1 MHHSSEDERSDPGM
15 KMSSEINELAKALAK
30 VQSEMG
36 AVAKGSDNPYF
47 KSKYADL
54 AACWGA
60 VAPLLTKNGLSVVQ
74 TCDEPEPEPPVVTT
88 VSDERGREHQEVED
102 RASVI
107 IETILMHQSGQW
119 IAGRLKMT
127 PAKNTPQGIGS
138 CITYA
143 RRYALMA
150 ITGLVADEDDD
161 GNAASTQGKGSSTK
175 SRSKKPPTIVDRAR
189 GVFLRAKE
197 NGMKQDAILAKM
209 EELTGKKDPKD
220 FTEDEMKR
228 VEEWAKFESTV

>member
-1 MHHSSEDERSDPGM
+1 M
-15 KMSSEINELAKALAK
+15 KMSSEINEVAKALAK

-36 AVAKGSDNPYF
+36 SVAKDSSNPFF

-54 AACWGA
+54 AACWSS
-60 VAPLLTKNGLSVVQ
+60 VAPLLTKNGLSVTQ
-74 TCDEPEPEPPVVTT
+74 ICDEPSGE
-88 VSDERGREHQEVED
+88 ED
-102 RASVI
+102 KTSVI
-107 IETILMHQSGQW
+107 IETVLMHESGQW
-119 IAGRLKMT
+119 IAGRLKMV
-127 PAKNTPQGIGS
+127 PVKSDPQGIGS

-161 GNAASTQGKGSSTK
+161 GNAASTQNKGSSTK
-175 SRSKKPPTIVDRAR
+175 SSPKKPATIVDRAR

>member
-1 MHHSSEDERSDPGM
+1 MR
-15 KMSSEINELAKALAK
+15 MSPEIGELAKALAK

-88 VSDERGREHQEVED
+88 VSDEMGREHQEVED
-102 RASVI
+102 RAAVI

-161 GNAASTQGKGSSTK
+161 GNMASAPEKNTKRQKRQPQKGN
-175 SRSKKPPTIVDRAR
+175 TIVDRAKA
-189 GVFLRAKE
+189 VYMRATE
-197 NGMKQDAILAKM
+197 NGMKKEEIMATF

-220 FTEDEMKR
+220 FTEDEMKK
-228 VEEWAKFESTV
+228 VEEWAQFEKAV

>member
-1 MHHSSEDERSDPGM
+1 M
-15 KMSSEINELAKALAK
+15 KMSSEINEVAKALAK

-36 AVAKGSDNPYF
+36 AVAKDSSNPFF

-54 AACWGA
+54 AACWSS
-60 VAPLLTKNGLSVVQ
+60 VAPLLTKNGLSVTQ
-74 TCDEPEPEPPVVTT
+74 ICDEPSGE
-88 VSDERGREHQEVED
+88 ED
-102 RASVI
+102 KTSVI
-107 IETILMHQSGQW
+107 IETVLMHESGQW
-119 IAGRLKMT
+119 IAGRLKMV
-127 PAKNTPQGIGS
+127 PVKSDPQGIGS

-161 GNAASTQGKGSSTK
+161 GNAASTQSKGSSTK
-175 SRSKKPPTIVDRAR
+175 SSSKKPATIVDRAR

>member
-1 MHHSSEDERSDPGM
+1 M

-36 AVAKGSDNPYF
+36 AVAKDSSNPFF

-54 AACWGA
+54 AACWSS
-60 VAPLLTKNGLSVVQ
+60 VAPLLTKNGLSVTQ
-74 TCDEPEPEPPVVTT
+74 ICDEPSGE
-88 VSDERGREHQEVED
+88 ED
-102 RASVI
+102 KTSVI
-107 IETILMHQSGQW
+107 IETVLMHESGQW
-119 IAGRLKMT
+119 IAGRLKMV
-127 PAKNTPQGIGS
+127 PVKSDPQGIGS

-161 GNAASTQGKGSSTK
+161 GNAASTPNKGST
-175 SRSKKPPTIVDRAR
+175 KKPATIVDRAR

-197 NGMKQDAILAKM
+197 NGMKQGAILAKM